1 MIEVFFATN
10 RNLLGADQNPEFGD
24 RFHPDGPQFV
34 RFGSALVE
42 RRDGPPFADNY
53 VVRSVTIAEEIKAS
67 EADRQAGRGDV
78 LGSHQVFSAL
88 RDRMRGGAT
97 DTIVLIHGFA
107 SGFRC
112 SLERAAELK
121 QKYTVNGVE
130 PNVFVFSWPSD
141 AKVEYTA
148 YFSDRDDAKAS
159 AMAMARS
166 FLKLR
171 EWLIREGR
179 KNFCEQNI
187 HLVAHS
193 MGNYATR
200 HAIQAVRAELG
211 NNVPRLFDHVFLM
224 AADEDNDAFEHDHKL
239 RLLPDM
245 AKHVHVYFSS
255 GDRALTSSDLTKS
268 NRDRLGTSG
277 PRINDNISR
286 KIVLVDCRHVDFTVV
301 EHGRHQ
307 YYRLR
312 PELIADVQAVLAG
325 TPANL
330 IANRDYIH
338 DDRSFRIKAPLN
350 ETPRGPDI
358 HPGGK

>member
-10 RNLLGADQNPEFGD
+10 RNLLGPDQDPEFGD

-42 RRDGPPFADNY
+42 KIEGERFQDNY
-53 VVRSVTIAEEIKAS
+53 VARSVTIAEEMKRTP
-67 EADRQAGRGDV
+67 EERQDGQADV

-88 RDRMRGGAT
+88 RDRMRDGAT

-121 QKYTVNGVE
+121 DKYAVDGRE
-130 PNVFVFSWPSD
+130 ANVFVFSWPSD
-141 AKVEYTA
+141 AKVEYSA

-171 EWLIREGR
+171 KWLIEEGR

-193 MGNYATR
+193 MGVYATR
-200 HAIQAVRAELG
+200 HAIQAIRAELG

-224 AADEDNDAFEHDHKL
+224 AGDEDNDAFEHDHKL

-255 GDRALTSSDLTKS
+255 GDGALTSSDLTKS
-268 NRDRLGTSG
+268 NIDRLGSSG

-286 KIVLVDCRHVDFTVV
+286 KIILVDCRYVDLTRI

-312 PELIADVQAVLAG
+312 PELIADVRQVLAG

-330 IANRDYIH
+330 VSNRDYVH
-338 DDRSFRIKAPLN
+338 DDRSFRIK
-350 ETPRGPDI
+350 GPAGTAAGGPEPVI
-358 HPGGK
+358 GGK

>member
-1 MIEVFFATN
+1 MLMIEVFFATN

-34 RFGSALVE
+34 RFGSAQVGKV
-42 RRDGPPFADNY
+42 DGGAFEDNY
-53 VVRSVTIAEEIKAS
+53 VVRSVTIAEEILAS
-67 EADRQAGRGDV
+67 GTGGEDV
-78 LGSHQVFSAL
+78 LGSHQVFRAL
-88 RDRMRGGAT
+88 RDRMRDGTT

-121 QKYTVNGVE
+121 EKYTVAGRE

-141 AKVEYTA
+141 AKVEYSA

-166 FLKLR
+166 FLKFR
-171 EWLIREGR
+171 DWLIREGR
-179 KNFCEQNI
+179 KNFCQQNI

-193 MGNYATR
+193 MGVYATR
-200 HAIQAVRAELG
+200 HAVQAIRAELG

-224 AADEDNDAFEHDHKL
+224 AGDEDNDAFEHDHKF

-245 AKHVHVYFSS
+245 AKQVHVYFSAND
-255 GDRALTSSDLTKS
+255 GALTTSDVTKS
-268 NRDRLGTSG
+268 NVDRLGSSG

-286 KIVLVDCRHVDFTVV
+286 KITLVDCRQVDLTLIP
-301 EHGRHQ
+301 HGRHQ

-312 PELIADVQAVLAG
+312 PEVIEDVCQVLAG

-330 IANRDYIH
+330 ISNRDFIH
-338 DDRSFRIKAPLN
+338 DDRSFRIKGPPGLGPIAPGLL
-350 ETPRGPDI
+350 
-358 HPGGK
+358 PGGK